1 MLNDWV
7 TGWRNWR
14 AFIAGGLIMIGLT
27 GRAFAGGG
35 PCNYLLLYDDKDIN
49 SIAVANYYQ
58 QLRGIPERNMVP
70 YTFFPTNM
78 TSYTQQDLWNLTLY
92 LRQVIQDR
100 GLTGRFNGIAVAGTV
115 PLLGS
120 SNQLGFQSGLF
131 YSPGFTSWGQFSN
144 SYDNLAFAIP
154 PGQETCEIRD
164 DKPYINGT
172 TTNVYWPVAF
182 VGFTGVNGNT
192 PEEVFKLLDRSK
204 AADGLRPDGV
214 VYWPTNGDIR
224 SDVRIPQINDVRAI
238 WNARGIRYS
247 VYADRIPSGCP
258 DIAGAVVGDMRADVG
273 ISGNKYVPGA
283 WVDHL
288 TSNGGNLNYLH
299 NHQTSASAW
308 LRAGAYG
315 SSGTAAEPGA
325 SDYKFPHAAIHTHL
339 RAGATMAE
347 AFWQSVRTPV
357 EIVMLGDP
365 LLQAW
370 AHIPQVVITSPA
382 NGATL
387 GGMVTITVSAST
399 TCPDGL
405 EVRHEL
411 AVDGHIVRSN
421 DTISATWTNSG
432 FMLDTTT
439 LADGWHD
446 LRVIA
451 CNNNAIHTQ
460 GEARRS
466 VFVNNAGQSITLT
479 GPGSLDYAS
488 TTTSAFT
495 VTLTGISTATNVTL
509 QANGRT
515 LAANVTGSV
524 SLPASVF
531 GWQGVTKVYAVAW
544 LGNGRQIWSAPL
556 DVNLGWTMNP
566 CTNVTPG
573 AAIAQLRYFSNT
585 TVSNFNWD
593 TTPPD
598 AVTNYPGPVLD
609 GTVIKY
615 RSFRL
620 STNDLPAYVPTS
632 YANLPGFDAT
642 MVFLA
647 PTNGLY
653 EFIIRERSLTNILID
668 VDGQPIQYGV
678 STSDRNIKPAP
689 VKLAAGFHPVRVRFR
704 FTAGNYLPEFFF
716 RGGSSSGNLNVN
728 YGIYASYDY
737 LIVSRM
743 NEVVCFGPA
752 IPGNTAPAITNGP
765 GLPTTPPRSS
775 TTTNLYVG
783 ATDPDSG
790 PQPLMYSWAKI
801 DGPGQVTV
809 TTNASSTSFTNVA
822 TFTRAGTYRI
832 RTMVSD
838 GAAIATGEVVA
849 VVNPVYTTVYLS
861 PVSTDIRIGTSLQ
874 LYALQRDQF
883 STYYNDRPFAWT
895 ISGGGSITSNGLYTA
910 PATPGTNYITAS
922 VGAYKASNTVIVVNN
937 YPPTIN
943 SLQLTDYG
951 DYLRCTVDAD
961 DDMGT
966 NNLTC
971 AWEAFGA
978 PPGAM
983 TFAANGT
990 GANPSDG
997 YYTRF
1002 GLYSLRV
1009 GVTDSSGATTW
1020 SGTNIITWPGPTKN
1034 TVWVGPTLNKVILT
1048 DANGNGVLDRNECGE
1063 LTVLLNRDDAGSS
1076 GGSATLV
1083 VTNVP
1088 GVTVV
1093 QPMSAFS
1100 IPGGAPGSI
1109 VTNLVPFRVNA
1120 DTSVACDMWRAF
1132 VLQVTIDG
1140 ASGEVPFTLSPAT
1153 GYLMTRTMGASI
1165 VPGTTDVG
1173 VHGQYACG
1181 TNVVLP
1187 FAYTF
1192 GDRSYSNVFVN
1203 SNGILQFAGQD
1214 VDVPY
1219 GYLPYDGWTDFIAVH
1234 WAPLRTDLPGG
1245 GIFTS
1250 VSGTAPNRI
1259 VNIEWHAVRDDN
1271 TNDVINCEARLH
1283 ENQPRVDLI
1292 YGTVGGNGGNAMV
1305 GVQQTMD
1312 AYTLYSSYEPLLTNG
1327 LQLSFVLQTN
1337 CLATTGPCDCDADDL
1352 PDVWMLQH
1360 FGHPTG
1366 HSNDFSLAQ
1375 QDADGDGMSNGQE
1388 YIAGTDPRD
1397 AASYLKVGGLTRGG
1411 NDFLLRFPTVS
1422 GKTYGVLCCD
1432 DLSAGWT
1439 NVVADNVSG
1448 TGGEVE
1454 IQDPGAALLPRRF
1467 YRLIVLP

>member
-1 MLNDWV
+1 MFNLRMR
-7 TGWRNWR
+7 GWRSRR
-14 AFIAGGLIMIGLT
+14 AFLAGGLITIGLT

-70 YTFFPTNM
+70 YTFFPTSI
-78 TSYTQQDLWNLTLY
+78 TSYTRQDLWNLALH

-100 GLTGRFNGIAVAGTV
+100 GLAGRFNGIAVAGTV
-115 PLLGS
+115 PLLGA

-131 YSPGFTSWGQFSN
+131 FSPGFTSWGQFSN
-144 SYDNLAFAIP
+144 SYDNLAFALP
-154 PGQETCEIRD
+154 PGQETREIRD

-214 VYWPTNGDIR
+214 VYWPTNSDIR
-224 SDVRIPQINDVRAI
+224 SVTRAPQINEVQST
-238 WNARGIRYS
+238 WNARGIRYN
-247 VYADRIPSGCP
+247 VYADRLPSGWP
-258 DIAGAVVGDMRADVG
+258 NIAGAVVGDVRADVG
-273 ISGNKYVPGA
+273 INGNNYVPGA

-288 TSNGGNLNYLH
+288 TSNGGNLNWLH
-299 NHQTSASAW
+299 NQQTSASAW

-325 SDYKFPHAAIHTHL
+325 SAYKFPHATIHTHL

-382 NGATL
+382 NGSTL
-387 GGMVTITVSAST
+387 GGMVTITASAST

-405 EVRHEL
+405 EARYEL
-411 AVDGHIVRSN
+411 AIDGHIVRSN
-421 DTISATWTNSG
+421 DNISASWTGSG
-432 FMLDTTT
+432 FALDTTT

-451 CNNNAIHTQ
+451 YNNNAIHTQ

-466 VFVNNAGQSITLT
+466 VFVNNAGQSVTLT
-479 GPGSLDYAS
+479 GPSSLDYAS
-488 TTTSAFT
+488 DNTSAFT
-495 VTLTGISTATNVTL
+495 VTLTGISAATNVTL

-515 LAANVTGSV
+515 LAANVAGIV
-524 SLPASVF
+524 SLPVSVF
-531 GWQGVTKVYAVAW
+531 GYQGVTRVYAVAW
-544 LGNGRQIWSAPL
+544 LNNGRQVWSAPH
-556 DVNLGWTMNP
+556 DVNLGWTMNTAV
-566 CTNVTPG
+566 TNVTPG
-573 AAIAQLRYFSNT
+573 ASIAQLRYFSNT
-585 TVSNFNWD
+585 TISNFNWD

-609 GTVIKY
+609 GTLIRY

-620 STNDLPAYVPTS
+620 STNDLPAYVPAS

-668 VDGQPIQYGV
+668 VDGQPIQHGV

-689 VKLAAGFHPVRVRFR
+689 VNLSAGFHPVRVRFR
-704 FTAGNYLPEFFF
+704 FTAGNYLPELFF
-716 RGGSSSGNLNVN
+716 RGGSSPGNLNIN
-728 YGIYASYDY
+728 YGIFASYDY

-790 PQPLMYSWAKI
+790 PQPLVYSWAKI

-809 TTNASSTSFTNVA
+809 ATNASPTSFTNVA
-822 TFTRAGTYRI
+822 TFTRVGTYRI

-838 GAAIATGEVVA
+838 SSAIATGEVVA
-849 VVNPVYTTVYLS
+849 VVNPVYTTISLS
-861 PVSTDIRIGTSLQ
+861 PASTDIRVGTSLQ
-874 LYALQRDQF
+874 LHALQRDQF

-922 VGAYKASNTVIVVNN
+922 VGTYKASNTVIVVNN

-943 SLQLTDYG
+943 SLQLVDYG
-951 DYLRCTVDAD
+951 DHLRCTVDAD
-961 DDMGT
+961 DDLGT
-966 NNLTC
+966 NNLTYTWQ
-971 AWEAFGA
+971 ALGT
-978 PPGAM
+978 PPGTI

-990 GANPSDG
+990 GTNPSDG

-1002 GLYSLRV
+1002 GLYSLRC
-1009 GVTDSSGATTW
+1009 GVTDSDGATTW
-1020 SGTNIITWPGPTKN
+1020 SSTNTIWWGPTPN
-1034 TVWVGPTLNKVILT
+1034 SIQVGPQLNKAILA
-1048 DANGNGVLDRNECGE
+1048 DWNGNGVLDQNEWGE
-1063 LTVLLNRDDAGSS
+1063 LTVLLNRYDAGSS

-1083 VTNVP
+1083 VTNTP

-1093 QPMSAFS
+1093 QPSSAFS
-1100 IPGGAPGSI
+1100 MPVRAGGSVVSNLAPFI
-1109 VTNLVPFRVNA
+1109 VSA
-1120 DTSVACDMWRAF
+1120 DTNAACDLPREF
-1132 VLQVTIDG
+1132 VLQMTIGG
-1140 ASGEVPFTLSPAT
+1140 ASGEVPFRLSPPA
-1153 GYLMTRTMGASI
+1153 GYLVTRTMGASI

-1173 VHGQYACG
+1173 IHSQGG
-1181 TNVVLP
+1181 TDVTLP
-1187 FAYTF
+1187 FVYNF
-1192 GDRSYSNVFVN
+1192 GGRSYSNVFVN
-1203 SNGILQFAGQD
+1203 SNGILQFTGQD
-1214 VDVPY
+1214 VDTPY
-1219 GYLPYDGWTDFIAVH
+1219 GWLPYDGWTDFIALH
-1234 WAPLRTDLPGG
+1234 WEPLLTDLPGG

-1259 VNIEWHAVRDDN
+1259 FNIEWRAVRADN
-1271 TNDVINCEARLH
+1271 TNDVINGEARLH

-1292 YGTVGGNGGNAMV
+1292 YGTVGGNGGNATV

-1327 LQLSFVLQTN
+1327 MQLSFVLHTN
-1337 CLATTGPCDCDADDL
+1337 CLAAPGPCDSDADGV
-1352 PDVWMLQH
+1352 PDVWMLQY

-1366 HSNDFSLAQ
+1366 QSNDFSLAQ
-1375 QDADGDGMSNGQE
+1375 QDADGDGMRNKRE
-1388 YIAGTDPRD
+1388 YIAGTDPRN
-1397 AASYLKVGGLTRGG
+1397 AASYLKVGGLTRDG
-1411 NDFLLRFPTVS
+1411 NDFLLRFPTVI
-1422 GKTYGVLCCD
+1422 GKTYCVLYCD

-1439 NVVADNVSG
+1439 PVAADNVPG

-1454 IQDPGAALLPRRF
+1454 IPDPGAALLPRRF